1 MVVTPVCWPLM
12 SATWS
17 SDRYGQAPVAGAG
30 SSVGGGGCA
39 GDPATG
45 VAGAAGAAVTVT
57 ERVAVLVPSVT
68 VIVDSA
74 AEAPPPGPPA
84 EQPAATRAT
93 AVATVAA
100 TAVAAVAARL
110 DRAHGRDRTIGRPPL
125 PLCANVRVPPSV
137 PGTLDL
143 PGEPGRW

>member
-1 MVVTPVCWPLM
+1 
-12 SATWS
+12 
-17 SDRYGQAPVAGAG
+17 
-30 SSVGGGGCA
+30 VGGGGCA

-45 VAGAAGAAVTVT
+45 VAGAAVTVT

-100 TAVAAVAARL
+100 TAVAAVAAVAARL
-110 DRAHGRDRTIGRPPL
+110 DRANGRDRTIGRPPL